1 MAQPLFQNSF
11 IIRRFREIIN
21 RFLHILV
28 CVILEKE
35 AFPMAKPEDTQTPAP
50 QPPEPPPRS
59 PLVFP
64 AGDLDAMIFHDEYVV
79 EQSQR

>member
-1 MAQPLFQNSF
+1 
-11 IIRRFREIIN
+11 
-21 RFLHILV
+21 
-28 CVILEKE
+28 
-35 AFPMAKPEDTQTPAP
+35 MAKPEDTQTPAP

-79 EQSQR
+79 EQSQREFSPAFLFGNF